1 MLSGVVRLIANHQS
15 SAPSKAHQKSGSFPP
30 LALPSLSSTTTL
42 SDARGDHRQ
51 DDVGGATSVPH
62 GPPPITRLTLP
73 TCRAHYPDGP
83 KRVRLSVASPLH
95 SGLPHFSGGSAS
107 ITSLSRPAQASLALR
122 PAGLRSRPRRPLSR
136 GFSPSGYPAKPLV
149 SYQALPTTS
158 WVDPSSTGEP
168 RRWGALNRT
177 G

>member
-1 MLSGVVRLIANHQS
+1 MAASVFCAAAFSPSPYDTAFSEGSGSQS
-15 SAPSKAHQKSGSFPP
+15 VFAGSSPITVTLPSSKAHQKSGSFPP
-30 LALPSLSSTTTL
+30 LALPSLGSTTTL
-42 SDARGDHRQ
+42 SDTHEDHRH

-95 SGLPHFSGGSAS
+95 SGLPRYSGGSAS

-122 PAGLRSRPRRPLSR
+122 PVELLNRPRAAFVTRLQPRWL
-136 GFSPSGYPAKPLV
+136 PI
-149 SYQALPTTS
+149 QAA
-158 WVDPSSTGEP
+158 
-168 RRWGALNRT
+168 R
-177 G
+177 